1 MLDFHIP
8 TIVWEIVNFLAL
20 SIALYFL
27 LFRNVMK
34 RVEDRTTEK
43 NRLLEE
49 IKENRNE
56 TEQMR
61 AEIALRLENLESETT
76 AIVTKAQMQIDA
88 EREDAI
94 KKMQKEAERILNQA
108 LDEADQLKNETMAAF
123 YQQAVETVLDVSGKV
138 IHQLAPEELHEKLV
152 GDLFKQVWDL
162 GKSGMEQ
169 VDVLRRSLGNRDPI
183 VSVETAFSLN
193 PEQQRTLLN
202 TFTALADRN
211 VKVELMINPELSAGM
226 RIRIGDLIIDNT
238 IAAQLTKLEGD
249 VTKAVQEKLAD
260 A

>member
-1 MLDFHIP
+1 MLDISIP

-34 RVEDRTTEK
+34 RVEERTNEK

-49 IKENRNE
+49 IKENRAE
-56 TEQMR
+56 TEKIR
-61 AEIALRLENLESETT
+61 ADIEDRLSNLEAETT
-76 AIVTKAQMQIDA
+76 EIVTKAQIQVDA

-94 KKMQKEAERILNQA
+94 RKMQKEAERILNQA
-108 LDEADQLKNETMAAF
+108 LDEADQLKKETMASF
-123 YQQAVETVLDVSGKV
+123 YQQAVEAVLDVSRKV
-138 IHQLAPEELHEKLV
+138 IHQAAPNEMHDKLV
-152 GDLFKQVWDL
+152 GDLIKQVWEM
-162 GKSGMEQ
+162 GKSGMQQ

-183 VSVETAFSLN
+183 VTVETAFPLN
-193 PEQQRTLLN
+193 PEQQRTLMN

-211 VKVELMINPELSAGM
+211 VKVEMTILPELSAGM
-226 RIRIGDLIIDNT
+226 RVRIGDLIIDNT
-238 IAAQLTKLEGD
+238 ISAQLVKLEGD
-249 VTKAVQEKLAD
+249 VKKSLQEKLTD